1 MFSFSFRTF
10 ALHLSFSKWNN
21 IKFFLARVRLSD
33 FTERRVGAQKRVAA
47 AARLRHEINKC
58 CMHVM
63 CVEGTKN
70 KMYVRKTSSLPPSV
84 RRASR
89 GKVNKKLRIPLFF
102 SVLSY
107 LRFALLRVSFFLSLL
122 ELRLHTCGTQSGM

>member
-10 ALHLSFSKWNN
+10 ALHLSFSKWN

-47 AARLRHEINKC
+47 AARLRLEINIC
-58 CMHVM
+58 CIHVM

-70 KMYVRKTSSLPPSV
+70 KIYVRKTSSLPPST

-102 SVLSY
+102 FLCY
-107 LRFALLRVSFFLSLL
+107 LISDLLCFEFLFPFDA
-122 ELRLHTCGTQSGM
+122 